1 MKYRSPLLLASSLL
15 VLQINLCYSIDADHA
30 GANKQHHA
38 DHASRSLRALNR
50 VDQVDKT
57 GAMCEAKLPED
68 VGAPTGVTHITFYYS
83 VESSETVTYA
93 LMQNLDRMLYYA
105 IGDAVLWC
113 SQNANADD
121 NGRRLQVHDSNPK
134 IAQFTESHRNLSL
147 EDARRLGIISFN
159 SAPSDFILK
168 DEQCAHTTDSSE
180 CVIVE
185 GKMALMAHQT
195 DSLQIIVAS
204 ILDAIQEAMDGD
216 VLIPDG
222 GDDCADPMCG
232 VDKIRWLGTTIEE
245 ARAGGPIGTAGADG
259 GERSVNQTAGAE
271 DEDDNVAFVAYAA
284 IPIALLLLMS
294 YLIKKKRRLLTAGD
308 LDDEN
313 YVRVG
318 TGDPPKSFHEGMYH
332 YTRSGARYLSTNC
345 PDCEMTRRLG
355 FTNYDEDDLGALAEG
370 RMYDPSRASSEDDS
384 DLQSYDGS
392 TFRKMHRVQ
401 PSSNRLSLK
410 HSSID
415 VHQCTSAT
423 CPICKYR
430 PADPT
435 FISSPR
441 CQPIGGPSHV

>member
-1 MKYRSPLLLASSLL
+1 M
-15 VLQINLCYSIDADHA
+15 LQD
-30 GANKQHHA
+30 
-38 DHASRSLRALNR
+38 R

-57 GAMCEAKLPED
+57 DASCQQIISED
-68 VGAPTGVTHITFYYS
+68 PNAPTGVTQITFYYS
-83 VESSETVTYA
+83 VESAEAVTYD

-113 SQNANADD
+113 SQAATTAEDG
-121 NGRRLQVHDSNPK
+121 GRRLEVYESYPK
-134 IAQFTESHRNLSL
+134 ISEFTESKRSLAL

-159 SAPSDFILK
+159 SAPSDLILG
-168 DEQCAHTTDSSE
+168 DETCAHSTGSEE

-195 DSLQIIVAS
+195 DGLQIIVAS

-216 VLIPDG
+216 VLIPDE
-222 GDDCADPMCG
+222 DCSEPICG

-245 ARAGGPIGTAGADG
+245 ARAGGPATDDDGAEIGQEAGV
-259 GERSVNQTAGAE
+259 EE
-271 DEDDNVAFVAYAA
+271 DEDNDVPLVAYAA
-284 IPIALLLLMS
+284 IPLIALLLLTYMC
-294 YLIKKKRRLLTAGD
+294 KKKRRVLTTGE
-308 LDDEN
+308 LGDDED
-313 YVRVG
+313 YIRVG
-318 TGDPPKSFHEGMYH
+318 TGDPPKCFHEGMYH
-332 YTRSGARYLSTNC
+332 YTSSGARYLSTNC

-355 FTNYDEDDLGALAEG
+355 FASHDSDLPALAEG
-370 RMYDPSRASSEDDS
+370 RDYNRNTYGSGEDEDM
-384 DLQSYDGS
+384 SYDGS
-392 TFRKMHRVQ
+392 TFRRIHYVN

-430 PADPT
+430 PKDPS

-441 CQPIGGPSHV
+441 SKSATYV